1 MWSINFIAAVRQTIS
16 DTISVMRI
24 DKYLKVTRLT
34 KRRET
39 AKELCDDGDVFINGK
54 TAKPMSEVSLGDELV
69 LLLGKHKVTVKVL
82 VVKEF
87 ARKDEAKEM
96 YEIIKDEIINRGG
109 EDNGQP

>member
-1 MWSINFIAAVRQTIS
+1 
-16 DTISVMRI
+16 MRI

-54 TAKPMSEVSLGDELV
+54 TAKPMSEVSVGDELV
-69 LLLGKHKVTVKVL
+69 LLLGKHKVTAKVL
-82 VVKEF
+82 TVKEF

-96 YEIIKDEIINRGG
+96 YEIIKDEIITRGG
-109 EDNGQP
+109 EDNGQS

>member
-1 MWSINFIAAVRQTIS
+1 
-16 DTISVMRI
+16 MRI

-54 TAKPMSEVSLGDELV
+54 TAKPMSEVSVGDELV
-69 LLLGKHKVTVKVL
+69 LLLGKHKVTAKVL
-82 VVKEF
+82 TVREF

-96 YEIIKDEIINRGG
+96 YEIIKDEIITRGG
-109 EDNGQP
+109 EDNGQS

>member
-1 MWSINFIAAVRQTIS
+1 M
-16 DTISVMRI
+16 SVMRI

-39 AKELCDDGDVFINGK
+39 AKEL
-54 TAKPMSEVSLGDELV
+54 V
-69 LLLGKHKVTVKVL
+69 LLLGKHKVTTKVL
-82 VVKEF
+82 VVREF

-96 YEIIKDEIINRGG
+96 YEILKDEIINRGG

>member
-1 MWSINFIAAVRQTIS
+1 
-16 DTISVMRI
+16 MRI

-54 TAKPMSEVSLGDELV
+54 TAKPMSEVSVGDELV
-69 LLLGKHKVTVKVL
+69 LLLGKHKVTAKVL
-82 VVKEF
+82 TVREF

-96 YEIIKDEIINRGG
+96 YEIIKDEIITRGG
-109 EDNGQP
+109 EENGQS

>member
-1 MWSINFIAAVRQTIS
+1 
-16 DTISVMRI
+16 MRI

-54 TAKPMSEVSLGDELV
+54 TAKPMSDVSVGDELV
-69 LLLGKHKVTVKVL
+69 LLLGKHKVTAKVL
-82 VVKEF
+82 TIREF

-96 YEIIKDEIINRGG
+96 YEIIKDEIITRGG
-109 EDNGQP
+109 EDNGQS